1 MANSLPRRKA
11 TDLQQSRELTLRA
24 MQVFVTVLETG
35 SMSAA
40 AKRLKMTQSSVS
52 QQIANQ
58 EELLQTRLLD
68 REVRPLAPTPAGQLY
83 HDHACKVLG
92 AVHVMWADL
101 CRLDFASF
109 GRLRLA
115 IIDSLAE
122 ILAPELAQVLD
133 RNLPVS
139 QVTLK
144 VGKTG
149 EHRQAL
155 LNRESDLIVT
165 MDAMEDIDGMER
177 HHLFREPF
185 VLATPACWPGD
196 PTKSADLAELPLVRY
211 SLSSQIGAHC
221 EAHLRRLKL
230 SFPNRYEFDTTRP
243 ITAMVAQGCG
253 WALST
258 PTCLLDSSVDRS
270 ELVLSPLP
278 FTALSR
284 RVSLVSRE
292 NELGGLPAQ
301 MAGICRK
308 LVRETCLPR
317 IRAFAPWA
325 AEMIRF

>member
-1 MANSLPRRKA
+1 MAESSKDQTVLSLR
-11 TDLQQSRELTLRA
+11 QSRELTLRA

-40 AKRLKMTQSSVS
+40 AKRLQMTQSSVS
-52 QQIANQ
+52 QQVANQ

-83 HDHACKVLG
+83 HDHACKILEDVGL
-92 AVHVMWADL
+92 MWADL
-101 CRLDFASF
+101 RRLNFAPLS
-109 GRLRLA
+109 RLRLA

-122 ILAPELAQVLD
+122 VLAPELVQVLD
-133 RNLPVS
+133 RSLPVT
-139 QVTLK
+139 QVTVK

-185 VLATPACWPGD
+185 VLVTPAGWKEDAPEA
-196 PTKSADLAELPLVRY
+196 KDLKELPLLRY

-221 EAHLRRLKL
+221 EAHLRRLRL

-243 ITAMVAQGCG
+243 IMAMVARGRG

-258 PTCLLDSSVDRS
+258 PTCLLDSSVNKA
-270 ELVLSPLP
+270 ELTLSPLP
-278 FTALSR
+278 FTGLSR
-284 RVSLVSRE
+284 RVSLVGRE
-292 NELGGLPAQ
+292 NELSGLPTQ

-308 LVRETCLPR
+308 LVRETCLPE
-317 IRAFAPWA
+317 IRNFAPWA
-325 AEMIRF
+325 AENMRF